1 MKERIKGVFT
11 KKKIFHFLKM
21 ALFVVALSLIL
32 LSLLGTVAHATGLV
46 DDTINA
52 ENLYSK
58 YPLSNYQLDFY
69 VDNSWSWLPWNWL
82 DGIGKSVQYGL
93 YCITNFVWTI
103 SLYLSNATGYVVQEA
118 YKLDFINDMADSIG
132 KSIQTLAGVTENG
145 FSSTGFYVGFLLLI
159 ILVVGM
165 YVAYTGLIKRETSKA
180 LHAVINFVV
189 VFVLSASFIAYA
201 PDYIKKINE
210 FSSDISTASLDLGT
224 KIMLPN
230 SDSEGKDSVDLIR
243 DSLFSIQVEQPWLLL
258 QFGNSNAEEIGTDRV
273 EALVSVSPEDED
285 GKTREEVVKTEIED
299 NDNNNLTIPQVVN
312 RLGMVFFLLFFNLG
326 ITIFVFLLTGMML
339 FSQILFIIF
348 AMFLP
353 ISFLLSMIPSYESMA
368 KQAIV
373 RVFNTIMTRA
383 GITLIVTVAFSI
395 SSMFYNIS
403 TDYPFFMVAFLQIV
417 CFAGIYMKLGDLMS
431 MFSLNA
437 GDSQSMGRR
446 IFRRPYLFMRHRARR
461 MEHRIARAVSA
472 GGISG
477 GVAGAV
483 AGSAVAGKRAERKN
497 TASKENRGNTTS
509 SMGQRAGSKVGA
521 VLDTKNKVKD
531 KANAVKEN
539 IKDMPTQTAYAVY
552 SAKEKAKSSVSDFK
566 RGMVQ
571 EQQSRQT
578 GRLEKQEQHRQNIAD
593 KRMELQKAQEARQA
607 QRKADGSATTGATRP
622 HERPA
627 TASKPSAE
635 KMQEVKRPATAT
647 TSKASEPVKTNVIKE
662 RPLSSGASDKKA
674 TQPAQTVHR
683 QNVEKVVSQETRQN
697 DKAERTT
704 KKQTFEQSKR
714 TTEHTEK
721 NRNLVTKKGQK
732 KK

>member
-1 MKERIKGVFT
+1 MSNCKVIALTNQKGGVGKT
-11 KKKIFHFLKM
+11 TTAVNLGVSLVQQGKKVLLIDADAQANLTM
-21 ALFVVALSLIL
+21 ALGYNRPDDIPITLSTVMQNIIDDKTLDASQGIIHHREGVDL
-32 LSLLGTVAHATGLV
+32 LPSNIELSGFEVRL
-46 DDTINA
+46 INA
-52 ENLYSK
+52 MSRERVLKTYVNEVK
-58 YPLSNYQLDFY
+58 KNYDY
-69 VDNSWSWLPWNWL
+69 
-82 DGIGKSVQYGL
+82 
-93 YCITNFVWTI
+93 
-103 SLYLSNATGYVVQEA
+103 
-118 YKLDFINDMADSIG
+118 M
-132 KSIQTLAGVTENG
+132 
-145 FSSTGFYVGFLLLI
+145 LI
-159 ILVVGM
+159 DCM
-165 YVAYTGLIKRETSKA
+165 PS
-180 LHAVINFVV
+180 
-189 VFVLSASFIAYA
+189 
-201 PDYIKKINE
+201 
-210 FSSDISTASLDLGT
+210 
-224 KIMLPN
+224 
-230 SDSEGKDSVDLIR
+230 
-243 DSLFSIQVEQPWLLL
+243 
-258 QFGNSNAEEIGTDRV
+258 
-273 EALVSVSPEDED
+273 
-285 GKTREEVVKTEIED
+285 
-299 NDNNNLTIPQVVN
+299 
-312 RLGMVFFLLFFNLG
+312 LGM
-326 ITIFVFLLTGMML
+326 
-339 FSQILFIIF
+339 
-348 AMFLP
+348 
-353 ISFLLSMIPSYESMA
+353 
-368 KQAIV
+368 
-373 RVFNTIMTRA
+373 
-383 GITLIVTVAFSI
+383 ITLIVTVAFSI

-483 AGSAVAGKRAERKN
+483 AGSAVAGKRTERKN

-635 KMQEVKRPATAT
+635 KMQKVKRPATAT
-647 TSKASEPVKTNVIKE
+647 TSKASEPVKTTVIKE
-662 RPLSSGASDKKA
+662 RPLSSGASDRKA
-674 TQPAQTVHR
+674 TQSAQTVHR

-704 KKQTFEQSKR
+704 KTQTFEQSKR